1 VIIVGGANSAGQ
13 AAVYFSRYATKV
25 TMAVRGDSLQKSMSS
40 YLIEQIASIPNIEV
54 RLNTSVKSCSGE
66 DRLQCVTFVDHSGGH
81 EVVDAGHLFV
91 FIGAAPLTDWLPESL
106 VRDSSGFVVTG
117 PDLTGSGK
125 RPASWDLERDPYL
138 LESSIPGV
146 FVAGDVRAQS
156 VKRVASAVGEGALAV
171 TLVHRYL
178 AEQ

>member
-1 VIIVGGANSAGQ
+1 
-13 AAVYFSRYATKV
+13 
-25 TMAVRGDSLQKSMSS
+25 M
-40 YLIEQIASIPNIEV
+40 
-54 RLNTSVKSCSGE
+54 
-66 DRLQCVTFVDHSGGH
+66 VDC
-81 EVVDAGHLFV
+81 GHLFV
-91 FIGAAPLTDWLPESL
+91 FIGAAPLTDWLPASL

-117 PDLTGSGK
+117 PDLMVGGN
-125 RPASWDLERDPYL
+125 RPPSWDLERDPYL

-146 FVAGDVRAQS
+146 FVAGDVRSQS